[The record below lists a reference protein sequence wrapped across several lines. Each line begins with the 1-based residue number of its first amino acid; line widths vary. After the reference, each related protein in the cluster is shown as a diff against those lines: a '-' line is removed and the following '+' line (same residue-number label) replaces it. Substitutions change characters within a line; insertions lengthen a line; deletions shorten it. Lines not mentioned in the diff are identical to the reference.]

1 MKLNM
6 TILKLGF
13 CITDWWLVV
22 PQHICKDYKQHKN
35 FINAIQDPEHEIYR
49 QWYYFCSPGVK

>member
-6 TILKLGF
+6 KVLEFGF
-13 CITDWWLVV
+13 STSDWWLVI
-22 PQHICKDYKQHKN
+22 PQSITKDYPIHKN

-49 QWYYFCSPGVK
+49 QWYYFCN

>member
-1 MKLNM
+1 MK
-6 TILKLGF
+6 ILEFGF
-13 CITDWWLVV
+13 SISDWWLVI
-22 PQHICKDYKQHKN
+22 PQSISKDYPVYEY